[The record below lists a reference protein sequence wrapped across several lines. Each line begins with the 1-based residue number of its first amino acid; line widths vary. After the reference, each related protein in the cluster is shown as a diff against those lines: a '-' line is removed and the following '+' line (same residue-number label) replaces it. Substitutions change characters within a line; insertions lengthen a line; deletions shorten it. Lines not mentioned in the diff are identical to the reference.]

1 MEDEDELPQLAPD
14 TLRLL
19 QEFTA
24 EKEAHQKSF
33 EAIKARSEAT
43 FDDAQN
49 QYNESAANGSNTD
62 ISMDLFTEDWNA
74 SQFWYTPETA
84 TTIASAILNSAKEDS
99 AIAIVSAPSVYV
111 ALKKLLDQ
119 PSISASETDAIP
131 VSRSKPQVYL
141 LEYDTRFAIFGQDF
155 VHYDFQHPLRLPA
168 ELKGRFDR
176 IICDPPFLSEDCQTK
191 TALTVRW
198 LARSWV
204 ASTSASSAGQTETAS
219 DGDQGLSL
227 VMCTGERMEAV
238 VHKLYA
244 KVGVRTTDFGPVHAC
259 GLSNE
264 FLCYANFKGTDWSW
278 RG

>member
-1 MEDEDELPQLAPD
+1 MDDEDDLPQLAPD

-19 QEFTA
+19 HEFTA

-33 EAIKARSEAT
+33 EAIKARSEAA

-49 QYNESAANGSNTD
+49 QTHESAANDSNTD
-62 ISMDLFTEDWNA
+62 LSMDLFTEDWNA

-84 TTIASAILNSAKEDS
+84 TTIASAILTGADEKS

-111 ALKKLLDQ
+111 ALRKILDQ
-119 PSISASETDAIP
+119 PSTSASETDAIP
-131 VSRSKPQVYL
+131 VSRSKPRVYL
-141 LEYDTRFAIFGQDF
+141 LEYDTRFAVFGQDF

-176 IICDPPFLSEDCQTK
+176 IVCDPPFLSEDCQTK

-198 LARSWV
+198 LARSWT
-204 ASTSASSAGQTETAS
+204 ASTSASSAAQTDTCHK
-219 DGDQGLSL
+219 GDEALRL

-244 KVGVRTTDFGPVHAC
+244 KVGVRTTGFEPIHAC

-264 FLCYANFKGTDWSW
+264 FLCYANFEGEDWNW
-278 RG
+278 RA

>member
-1 MEDEDELPQLAPD
+1 MDDEDDLPQLAPD

-24 EKEAHQKSF
+24 EKEAHQKTF
-33 EAIKARSEAT
+33 EAIKSRSEAA
-43 FDDAQN
+43 FEDMQN
-49 QYNESAANGSNTD
+49 GNTESAANGSNTD
-62 ISMDLFTEDWNA
+62 LSMDLFTEDWNA

-84 TTIASAILNSAKEDS
+84 TTIASAILNGADEDS

-111 ALKKLLDQ
+111 ALRKLLDQ
-119 PSISASETDAIP
+119 PSTSTPQTDATP
-131 VSRSKPQVYL
+131 VNASNPRIYL

-168 ELKGRFDR
+168 ELKGKFDR
-176 IICDPPFLSEDCQTK
+176 IVCDPPFLSEDCQTK

-198 LARSWV
+198 LAKSWT
-204 ASTSASSAGQTETAS
+204 ASTSASPAAHPNTGLN
-219 DGDQGLSL
+219 DGEALRL

-244 KVGVRTTDFGPVHAC
+244 KCGVRTTDFGPVHAC

-264 FLCYANFKGTDWSW
+264 FLCYANFHGEAWSW
-278 RG
+278 RD